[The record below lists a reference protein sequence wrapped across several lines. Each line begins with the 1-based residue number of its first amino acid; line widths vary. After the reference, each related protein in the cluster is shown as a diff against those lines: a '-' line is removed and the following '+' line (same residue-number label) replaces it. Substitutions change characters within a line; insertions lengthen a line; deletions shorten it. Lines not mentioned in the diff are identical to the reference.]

1 MKRILLLII
10 MLATHWQM
18 NAQSTVPLKGQILSD
33 EDGKG
38 LPGVSIVIK
47 GTTSGTTTDAN
58 GNYVIEVP
66 EGATLIFNFI
76 GFESREAKVNAGQ
89 TTLNL
94 TLATDTRQ
102 LDEVVV
108 VGYGEQSRK
117 TLTGSQT
124 TVSFND
130 IKSTPVS
137 SPDQLLQGKSSGVQV
152 TANSGVPGG
161 GIFIRV
167 RGTNSINASNDPLY
181 IVDGVFINNT
191 NLIRTGLG
199 NQVASNPLADLNPAD
214 IESIEIL
221 KDANATAIYG
231 SRGANGVVIIT
242 TKRGKAGSTSKV
254 NFQTY
259 KGWSWA
265 PKKFEVVT
273 GEQLAILQNE
283 RFINDGGG
291 PSLVPFRSKASG
303 GQGLPEEQP
312 TYDRLSDVFR
322 TARTSSYELSSSG
335 GNDKTRYYLGG
346 GYFKQESIAKPSEFD
361 RYSFRINLD
370 QFINDQ
376 IKVGTSTALTRTHRN
391 VSSNDNNPV
400 GVINSAL
407 FPKSNLPVFNEDG
420 TFAKYGSFDNHL
432 ALIEN
437 LNNDATGTRVISNVF
452 GDYTIIPELTFR
464 TSWSI
469 DFNEMYE
476 NNYNNT
482 LILAGQPK
490 GTASSALSRDV
501 TLLNEQTLTYL
512 KSWEKFNLQ
521 LIAGNTIQKNTYQV
535 TSLSGQ
541 QFPTNSL
548 QTIASSA
555 TQTGTSQK
563 AESALLS
570 YFGKGSFTYNNRYT
584 LDASFRA
591 DGSSRFGADSR
602 WGYFPSVG
610 AAWRAGEEQ
619 FIKDLNVFD
628 EFKLRGSIGKTGN
641 QAGISEYASQGLW
654 QGGNN
659 YLDSPGTAPLQLA
672 NPKLSWEET
681 KQWNV
686 GLDLG
691 FFDNRLSV
699 DLNYYDKYTSGLLLN
714 VPVPLKSGYA
724 SLLQNYGAV
733 SNKGFELTLTGD
745 IIRKAALQWTAS
757 FNISTNKNK
766 IEKLAAPFTA
776 GSRDIFR
783 LQEGIPLYSFW
794 IYKQLYVDTQ
804 TGDAVYDDKGNDGI
818 TVADRQIVGNAWP
831 DFYGGLTNTL
841 RFKGFDLNAFF
852 YFEQGAK
859 IMNMNRFFLVHG
871 GTQSN
876 IGYIPEQLERWQKPG
891 DVTDIPR
898 LTTVA
903 SSNNYGGTVQN
914 LSSRYLE
921 DGSFIRLRTLSLG
934 YTIPQSLLAKYKVAS
949 LRVYVQG
956 TNLWTGTNYSGL
968 DPEVNSQSGA
978 GNTKN
983 FDWATVPQP
992 RTIQVGLNVGL

>member
-1 MKRILLLII
+1 MKRTILILLVFAIQ
-10 MLATHWQM
+10 WYGY
-18 NAQSTVPLKGQILSD
+18 AQAPVTLRGRITSD
-33 EDGKG
+33 EGNA
-38 LPGVSIVIK
+38 LPGVSILVK
-47 GTTSGTTTDAN
+47 GTTNGTTTDVD
-58 GNYVIEVP
+58 GNYIINVE
-66 EGATLIFNFI
+66 EGATLVYNFI
-76 GFESREAKVNAGQ
+76 GFESQEVKITSGQ
-89 TTLNL
+89 TVANVALV
-94 TLATDTRQ
+94 TDTKELQ
-102 LDEVVV
+102 EVVI

-124 TVSFND
+124 TVSFNE
-130 IKSTPVS
+130 IKNAPVPS
-137 SPDQLLQGKSSGVQV
+137 ADQLLQGKASGVQV

-181 IVDGVFINNT
+181 VIDGVFINNT
-191 NLIRTGLG
+191 NLVRTGLG
-199 NQVASNPLADLNPAD
+199 NQVASNPLADLNPSD

-231 SRGANGVVIIT
+231 SRGANGVVLIT
-242 TKRGKAGSTSKV
+242 TKRGKANTNAKI

-259 KGWSWA
+259 QGWSWA
-265 PKKFEVVT
+265 PKKYQVVT
-273 GEQLAILQNE
+273 GEQLALLQNE
-283 RFINDGGG
+283 RFLNDGGN
-291 PSLVPFRSKASG
+291 PSQVPFRSKASG
-303 GQGLPEEQP
+303 GAGLPEEQP
-312 TYDRLSDVFR
+312 TYDRISDVFR
-322 TARTSSYELSSSG
+322 TARTSNYELSASG

-346 GYFKQESIAKPSEFD
+346 GYFSQESIVKPSEFD

-370 QFINDQ
+370 QYINDK
-376 IKVGTSTALTRTHRN
+376 IKIGTSTALTRTHRN

-420 TFAKYGSFDNHL
+420 TYAKYGSFDNHL
-432 ALIEN
+432 ALINN
-437 LNNDATGTRVISNVF
+437 LNNDAAGTRVISNLF
-452 GDYTIIPELTFR
+452 GDYSITSDLTFR

-490 GTASSALSRDV
+490 GTATSALSRDV

-512 KSWEKFNLQ
+512 KSWNKFNLQ
-521 LIAGNTIQKNTYQV
+521 LIAGNTIQKNMFQA

-548 QTIASSA
+548 QTIASAA

-570 YFGKGSFTYNNRYT
+570 YFGKGSVTFNDHYT

-591 DGSSRFGADSR
+591 DASSRFGVSNR

-610 AAWRAGEEQ
+610 AAWRAGEEK
-619 FIKDLNVFD
+619 FIKDLHIFD
-628 EFKLRGSIGKTGN
+628 ELKLRASIGKTGN
-641 QAGISEYASQGLW
+641 QSGISEYASLGLW
-654 QGGNN
+654 QAGNN

-672 NPKLSWEET
+672 NPNLSWEET
-681 KQWNV
+681 RQWNV
-686 GLDLG
+686 GIDLG
-691 FFDNRLSV
+691 FLENRLQV

-714 VPVPLKSGYA
+714 VPVPLKTGYA
-724 SLLQNYGAV
+724 SLLQNYGAI
-733 SNKGFELTLTGD
+733 SNKGFELTITGD
-745 IIRKAALQWTAS
+745 LIRKGNFQWTTS

-766 IEKLAAPFTA
+766 IEKLAAPFTS

-794 IYKQLYVDTQ
+794 IYKQLYVDQQ
-804 TGDAVYDDKGNDGI
+804 TGDAVYNDKDNNGI

-831 DFYGGLTNTL
+831 DFYGGFTNTF
-841 RFKGFDLNAFF
+841 RFKGFDVSAFF

-921 DGSFIRLRTLSLG
+921 DGSFIRLRSLSIG
-934 YTIPQSLLAKYKVAS
+934 YSLPQVVLSKYKVSS
-949 LRVYVQG
+949 LRLYVQG

-968 DPEVNSQSGA
+968 DPEVNSQSGVS
-978 GNTKN
+978 NTKN
-983 FDWATVPQP
+983 MDWATVPQP
-992 RTIQVGLNVGL
+992 RTVQVGLNVGF

>member
-1 MKRILLLII
+1 MKRILPVLIFLVTH
-10 MLATHWQM
+10 LAVS
-18 NAQSTVPLKGQILSD
+18 AQSVITLRGRIVSG
-33 EDGKG
+33 EDGSA
-38 LPGVSIVIK
+38 LPGVSVLIK
-47 GTTSGTTTDAN
+47 GTTEGTSTDAD
-58 GNYVIEVP
+58 GNYVLSVA
-66 EGATLIFNFI
+66 EGATLVYNFI
-76 GFESREAKVNAGQ
+76 GFSSQELKITSQ
-89 TTLNL
+89 TTGNIM
-94 TLATDTRQ
+94 LATDTRQ
-102 LDEVVV
+102 LDEVVI

-137 SPDQLLQGKSSGVQV
+137 SPDQLLQGRSSGVQV

-161 GIFIRV
+161 GIFIRI

-214 IESIEIL
+214 IESLEIL

-231 SRGANGVVIIT
+231 SRGANGVVIIR
-242 TKRGKAGSTSKV
+242 TKRGKAGASSKV

-259 KGWSWA
+259 QGWSWA

-273 GEQLAILQNE
+273 GEQLATLQNE
-283 RFINDGGG
+283 RFLNDGGS
-291 PSLVPFRSKASG
+291 PALVPFRSKASG
-303 GQGLPEEQP
+303 GAGLPEEQP

-322 TARTSSYELSSSG
+322 TARTSSYELSASG
-335 GNDKTRYYLGG
+335 GNEKTRYYLGG
-346 GYFKQESIAKPSEFD
+346 GYFKQESISKPSEFD

-370 QFINDQ
+370 QFVNDQ
-376 IKVGTSTALTRTHRN
+376 IKIGTSTALTRTHRN

-420 TFAKYGSFDNHL
+420 TYAKYGSFDNHL
-432 ALIEN
+432 ALIDN

-490 GTASSALSRDV
+490 GTALSALSRDV

-512 KSWEKFNLQ
+512 KSWNKFSLQ
-521 LIAGNTIQKNTYQV
+521 LIAGNTIQKNTFQA

-541 QFPTNSL
+541 QFPANSL

-591 DGSSRFGADSR
+591 DGSSRFGVSSR

-619 FIKDLNVFD
+619 FIKDLNIFD
-628 EFKLRGSIGKTGN
+628 ELKLRASIGKTGN

-659 YLDSPGTAPLQLA
+659 YLDSPGTAPLQLS

-691 FFDNRLSV
+691 FFQNRLTV

-714 VPVPLKSGYA
+714 VPVPLKSGYS

-745 IIRKAALQWTAS
+745 IIRKAAFQWTSS

-794 IYKQLYVDTQ
+794 IYKQLYVDAQ

-831 DFYGGLTNTL
+831 DFYGGFNNTI
-841 RFKGFDLNAFF
+841 RFKGFDVNAFF

-898 LTTVA
+898 LTTVPTN
-903 SSNNYGGTVQN
+903 NNYGGTVQN

-921 DGSFIRLRTLSLG
+921 DGSFIRLRSLSVG
-934 YTIPQSLLAKYKVAS
+934 YTVPFALLQKYKVSS
-949 LRVYVQG
+949 LRLYVQG

-968 DPEVNSQSGA
+968 DPEVNSQSGT

>member
-1 MKRILLLII
+1 MKRILLFFGL
-10 MLATHWQM
+10 LASSLYGY
-18 NAQSTVPLKGQILSD
+18 AQNPAVVRGRITSS
-33 EDGKG
+33 EDGTA
-38 LPGVSIVIK
+38 LPGVNVLVKGTSTGTSTDADGNYSIAVPAKATLLFSFIGYLTQEVALSNDQTVANIALEADAKELQEIVI
-47 GTTSGTTTDAN
+47 
-58 GNYVIEVP
+58 
-66 EGATLIFNFI
+66 
-76 GFESREAKVNAGQ
+76 
-89 TTLNL
+89 
-94 TLATDTRQ
+94 
-102 LDEVVV
+102 

-124 TVSFND
+124 SVSFD
-130 IKSTPVS
+130 ELKSTPAP
-137 SPDQLLQGKSSGVQV
+137 SPDQLIQGKAAGVQV

-181 IVDGVFINNT
+181 IVDGVFINNN
-191 NLIRTGLG
+191 NLVRTGLG
-199 NQVASNPLADLNPAD
+199 NQVASNPLADINPSD
-214 IESIEIL
+214 IESLEIL

-231 SRGANGVVIIT
+231 SRGANGVVLIR
-242 TKRGKAGSTSKV
+242 TKRGKANSRSRI
-254 NFQTY
+254 NFNTY
-259 KGWSWA
+259 QGWSWA
-265 PKKFEVVT
+265 PKKFKVVT
-273 GEQLAILQNE
+273 GPELATLQNE
-283 RFINDGGG
+283 RFLNDGGS
-291 PSLVPFRSKASG
+291 PELVPFRSKASG
-303 GQGLPEEQP
+303 GSGLPEEQP
-312 TYDRLSDVFR
+312 TYDRISDVFR
-322 TARTSSYELSSSG
+322 TARTRSYELSASG
-335 GNDKTRYYLGG
+335 GNDKTQYYIGG
-346 GYFKQESIAKPSEFD
+346 GYFNQESIVKPSEFD
-361 RYSFRINLD
+361 RYSLRINLD
-370 QFINDQ
+370 QHLNEQVKI
-376 IKVGTSTALTRTHRN
+376 GTSTALTRTHRN

-407 FPKSNLPVFNEDG
+407 FPKSNLPVFNENG
-420 TFAKYGSFDNHL
+420 TYAKYGSFDNHL
-432 ALIEN
+432 ALIDN
-437 LNNDATGTRVISNVF
+437 LNNNATGTRVISNVF
-452 GDYTIIPELTFR
+452 GEYAITENLTFR

-469 DFNEMYE
+469 DFNDMYE

-490 GTASSALSRDV
+490 GTATSALSRDV

-512 KSWEKFNLQ
+512 KTWDKLSLQ
-521 LIAGNTIQKNTYQV
+521 VIAGNTIQKNTYQV

-548 QTIASSA
+548 ETIASAA
-555 TQTGTSQK
+555 TQTGTSTK

-570 YFGKGSFTYNNRYT
+570 YFGKASATWNQRYT

-591 DGSSRFGADSR
+591 DASSRFGVSNR
-602 WGYFPSVG
+602 WGYFPAVG
-610 AAWRAGEEQ
+610 AAWRLGEER
-619 FIKDLNVFD
+619 FIKDLGIFD
-628 EFKLRGSIGKTGN
+628 ELKLRASVGKTGN
-641 QAGISEYASQGLW
+641 QAGISEYASIGLW

-659 YLDSPGTAPLQLA
+659 YTDSPGTAPLQLA
-672 NPKLSWEET
+672 NPNLSWEET
-681 KQWNV
+681 RQWNV

-691 FFDNRLSV
+691 FFRDRLTF
-699 DLNYYDKYTSGLLLN
+699 DINYYDKYTSGLLLN
-714 VPVPLKSGYA
+714 VPVPLKSGYS

-733 SNKGFELTLTGD
+733 SNKGFELTVTGD
-745 IIRKAALQWTAS
+745 IIRSADFQWTSS

-794 IYKQLYVDTQ
+794 IYKQLYVDPQ

-831 DFYGGLTNTL
+831 DFYGGFTNTL
-841 RFKGFDLNAFF
+841 RYKAFDLNAFF
-852 YFEQGAK
+852 YFEKGAQ

-891 DVTDIPR
+891 DITDIPR
-898 LTTVA
+898 MTTVA

-921 DGSFIRLRTLSLG
+921 DGSFIRLRTVSLG
-934 YTIPQSLLAKYKVAS
+934 YNVPKALLSKYRVAS
-949 LRVYVQG
+949 LRLYVQG
-956 TNLWTGTNYSGL
+956 TNLWTGTGYSGL
-968 DPEVNSQSGA
+968 DPEVNSQSGV

-992 RTIQVGLNVGL
+992 RTVQVGLNIGL